1 MDEKRQVY
9 QRLVEASLLIE
20 EATAQALRAAK
31 AASKFSRPSSINQLI
46 SALSEMETA
55 LQRSSECTQRAST
68 IIKAA

>member
-31 AASKFSRPSSINQLI
+31 AAAKFRQPSSIHQLI
-46 SALSEMETA
+46 SALGEMETA